1 MSEQNSEPT
10 LKPTLKRTTEQ
21 PAART
26 KGQPAPGSSK
36 RLPVITVT
44 YSPGKHLR
52 ELLDSLPR
60 ATEREC
66 VVLLA
71 DNGSTDSAPQQAAAE
86 NDHVE
91 FAATGGNLGYGA
103 GMNFGVQ
110 AAHKIWGSDELADD
124 FVLLTNPDVVFHDGA
139 IDALL
144 ECAGRYP
151 NAAAFGPRIIETDGT
166 TYPSARA
173 LPSLVDGIGHAIF
186 ADIWPSNP
194 FSARYRQGQDMETER
209 EAGWLSGSC
218 LLVRK
223 QAFARVGG
231 FDERY
236 FMYFEDTDLGD
247 RFTRAGYSNIYCP
260 SAQISHAQGHST
272 EAESVS
278 AIMLR
283 VHHESAARYLC
294 DRLPHWYQAPVRW
307 GLRAGLAVRAKI
319 MTRV

>member
-1 MSEQNSEPT
+1 MSEQTSKPASKPTSEPAST
-10 LKPTLKRTTEQ
+10 PTPAHEQ
-21 PAART
+21 H
-26 KGQPAPGSSK
+26 QHQ

-44 YSPGKHLR
+44 YSPGDHLR
-52 ELLDSLPR
+52 ALLESLPA
-60 ATEREC
+60 ATTRRVA
-66 VVLLA
+66 VVLA
-71 DNGSTDSAPQQAAAE
+71 DNGSTDSAPQQAAE
-86 NDHVE
+86 NYENVA
-91 FAATGGNLGYGA
+91 FVPTGGNLGYGA
-103 GMNFGVQ
+103 GMNVGLK
-110 AAHKIWGSDELADD
+110 AADSMWDNGELADD

-144 ECAGRYP
+144 ECAARHP
-151 NAAAFGPRIIETDGT
+151 NAAAVGPRIIDTDGS

-186 ADIWPSNP
+186 ADLWPSNP
-194 FSARYRQGQDMETER
+194 WSARYRQGQDMETER

-218 LLVRK
+218 LLVRR

-260 SAQISHAQGHST
+260 DAHISHAQGHST
-272 EAESVS
+272 EVESVS
-278 AIMLR
+278 ATMLR

-294 DRLPHWYQAPVRW
+294 DRLPRWYQAPVRW
-307 GLRAGLAVRAKI
+307 ALRAGLGVRAKLL
-319 MTRV
+319 TRG